1 MKIRSSAPGRICL
14 FGEHQDYLGFP
25 VIAAAIDLRITIE
38 GEVSEGDSLHLELP
52 DLKKTLA
59 FCSTHIE
66 YTNSKDYLKS
76 VVNVLKKKELYK
88 PKTIHAKVK
97 GNVPMAAG
105 TSSSAALSVAWTGFL
120 LEASGNASYIDNPRA
135 VAELAYLAE
144 VEEFNESGGRM
155 DQYTAAIGGIV
166 YLDFYE
172 GMKSEPLPVVLK
184 EFVLGDSLQ
193 PKDTQKTLKRVR
205 TAQEEAFKELGK
217 HMSFKD
223 NFHVT
228 YEEVEPI
235 FTNTSKKCAKKQAFE
250 MMSLTGEK
258 DLPCERVG
266 VPPHF
271 NKIPS
276 DILPYLRAALMNH
289 QITDQAKGELL
300 KESPDIRRISRLMN
314 EHHGFLRDDLGVST
328 PKIERM
334 IERAMAAGA
343 LASKINGSGEGG
355 CMFAF
360 CPGKQEEVAEAIK
373 EAGGKPY
380 IINIGNGL
388 KMGRVPL

>member
-1 MKIRSSAPGRICL
+1 M

-25 VIAAAIDLRITIE
+25 VIAAAIDLRIFIE

-52 DLKKTLA
+52 DLNKTLA
-59 FCSTHIE
+59 FCSTDLE
-66 YTNSKDYLKS
+66 YTDSKDYLKS

-88 PKTIHAKVK
+88 PKTIHAKVW

-120 LEASGNASYIDNPRA
+120 LEASGNASYINNPRA
-135 VAELAYLAE
+135 AAELAYLAE

-166 YLDFYE
+166 YLDFYD

-205 TAQEEAFKELGK
+205 TAQEEAFKELAK
-217 HMSFKD
+217 HMSFRD

-228 YEEVEPI
+228 YEEAEP
-235 FTNTSKKCAKKQAFE
+235 F
-250 MMSLTGEK
+250 
-258 DLPCERVG
+258 
-266 VPPHF
+266 F
-271 NKIPS
+271 NSIPS
-276 DILPYLRAALMNH
+276 GILPYLRAALMNH

-314 EHHGFLRDDLGVST
+314 EHHRFLRDGLGVST

-334 IERAMAAGA
+334 IEKAIAAGA
-343 LASKINGSGEGG
+343 LAGKINGSGEGG

-380 IINIGNGL
+380 IINIGKGL
-388 KMGRVPL
+388 EREKTPL